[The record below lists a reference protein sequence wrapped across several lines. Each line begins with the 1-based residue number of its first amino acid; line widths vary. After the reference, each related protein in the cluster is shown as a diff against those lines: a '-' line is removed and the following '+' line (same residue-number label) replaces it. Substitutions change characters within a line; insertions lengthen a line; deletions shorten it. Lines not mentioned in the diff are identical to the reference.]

1 MRLKT
6 ILGNWKMNMTM
17 QQVKEFTCELTTL
30 SASCRFGIAP
40 QALHISQL
48 IQLKKIVPQLMVGAQ
63 NCSDKNEGAYTGEI
77 SSLHLKDLGAD
88 FVLIGHSERRQYF
101 KETHEFLNHK
111 IKTAQSN
118 HLTAVFCIGETL
130 EQRQSGATERVV
142 LEQLERG
149 LCDISLSHLN
159 LILAYE
165 PVWAIGT
172 GVVATPEQAQEVHA
186 TIRKW
191 LQQRCPSEAD
201 KISILYGGSV
211 KPSNIKELL
220 AKPDID
226 GGLVGGASLKA
237 QDFISMCQSAC

>member
-1 MRLKT
+1 M
-6 ILGNWKMNMTM
+6 
-17 QQVKEFTCELTTL
+17 
-30 SASCRFGIAP
+30 
-40 QALHISQL
+40 HIPL
-48 IQLKKIVPQLMVGAQ
+48 LVQLKKSLPQLMVGAQ
-63 NCSDKNEGAYTGEI
+63 NCSDKVEGAYTGEI
-77 SSLHLKDLGAD
+77 STLHLKDAGAD
-88 FVLIGHSERRQYF
+88 FVLVGHSERRQYF
-101 KETHEFLNHK
+101 KESHEFLNHK
-111 IKTAQSN
+111 IKAVQAN

-149 LCDISLSHLN
+149 LSDIPLSHHN
-159 LILAYE
+159 FMIAYE

-186 TIRKW
+186 TIRSW
-191 LQQRCPSEAD
+191 LKQRCPSEAD

-237 QDFISMCQSAC
+237 QDFISMCQSAS